1 MIYKW
6 HLSDLPDLSRP
17 VDPLPFPLPD
27 LHNIFQFCSYC
38 TVVHSHHHGWRCILS
53 WFWTLVASGFISSY
67 CSGISGT
74 MFLHCMARCWLLLVL
89 LLQVNTISKVT
100 GLLPTDYMFPGS
112 PIGRRPR
119 VLAPGD
125 DSEAEVQHGVDQTAP
140 GRQSLISHHLNFKM
154 LRIFWWAIE
163 ALSQALIFI
172 FH

>member
-1 MIYKW
+1 MTFEW
-6 HLSDLPDLSRP
+6 PSWSESSRP
-17 VDPLPFPLPD
+17 FALPFPWVSQYISVLQLLYCCTFTSSWMA
-27 LHNIFQFCSYC
+27 LHF
-38 TVVHSHHHGWRCILS
+38 V
-53 WFWTLVASGFISSY
+53 LVQYTNGFISSY

-89 LLQVNTISKVT
+89 LLQVDTTSKVT
-100 GLLPTDYMFPGS
+100 GMLPSDNWPYVTRVPA
-112 PIGRRPR
+112 GRRPI

-163 ALSQALIFI
+163 GLSQALIFI